1 MNQLNII
8 KDNLE
13 EEIKHH
19 QKIIEDQNQSKIQL
33 LQSLQEQK
41 KEMDEFR
48 YQHEQMNNT
57 HTQLFLEKDEQIK
70 NLQKTIEQTQNQQ
83 EERPDV
89 LKTENSD
96 IFQETKVQ
104 GLNIEMEVRSTIY
117 LKLKLKG

>member
-1 MNQLNII
+1 MKEENSHLKEELKRLREQQSRAAPAARDLRPFDSITELESEVNQLNII

-48 YQHEQMNNT
+48 YQHEQMNTT
-57 HTQLFLEKDEQIK
+57 HTQLF
-70 NLQKTIEQTQNQQ
+70 
-83 EERPDV
+83 
-89 LKTENSD
+89 
-96 IFQETKVQ
+96 
-104 GLNIEMEVRSTIY
+104 
-117 LKLKLKG
+117 